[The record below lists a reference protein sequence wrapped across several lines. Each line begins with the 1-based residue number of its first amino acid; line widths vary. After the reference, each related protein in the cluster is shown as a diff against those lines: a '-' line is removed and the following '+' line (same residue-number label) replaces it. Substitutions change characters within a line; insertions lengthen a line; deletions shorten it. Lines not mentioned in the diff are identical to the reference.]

1 MELTIKL
8 NLDKNVH
15 SKDELIE
22 ASKYLKLLSQHFEY
36 NIIQKKGTL
45 GKDKTFFSFNTN
57 MPINDKKDNKIG
69 FYRINKKEEIKDI
82 SESEMIE
89 DLNKWS
95 RKHFGYTKNGYFHF
109 DGKKTKINYDD
120 DSEEWED

>member
-45 GKDKTFFSFNTN
+45 GKDKTFFSFNTD
-57 MPINDKKDNKIG
+57 MPINDKTDNKIG
-69 FYRINKKEEIKDI
+69 FYRIDKKEKIKDI
-82 SESEMIE
+82 DMGE
-89 DLNKWS
+89 WS
-95 RKHFGYTKNGYFHF
+95 RKHFGYKKDGYLHF
-109 DGKKTKINYDD
+109 QGKKTKIDD
-120 DSEEWED
+120 DDFDEWED

>member
-22 ASKYLKLLSQHFEY
+22 ASKYLKLLSQHFEI
-36 NIIQKKGTL
+36 NLVKKIGTL
-45 GKDKTFFSFNTN
+45 AKRKEFSFNMD
-57 MPINDKKDNKIG
+57 MPINDDNENKIG
-69 FYRINKKEEIKDI
+69 FYRVDKKEKVKEQSEAEITA
-82 SESEMIE
+82 

-95 RKHFGYTKNGYFHF
+95 RKVFGYVENGVF
-109 DGKKTKINYDD
+109 KMDD
-120 DSEEWED
+120 

>member
-1 MELTIKL
+1 MKLTIKL

-15 SKDELIE
+15 STNELIE

-45 GKDKTFFSFNTN
+45 GKDKTFFSFNTD

-69 FYRINKKEEIKDI
+69 FYRIDKKEKIKDI
-82 SESEMIE
+82 SESQMIKE
-89 DLNKWS
+89 LNEWS
-95 RKHFGYTKNGYFHF
+95 RKHFGYTKNGYLYF
-109 DGKKTKINYDD
+109 DGKKSKL
-120 DSEEWED
+120 SECDFDEWED